1 MEMTAKDLGL
11 LPARM
16 SLGATMLKHGLP
28 KVRAEGNAQAGAFF
42 EQIGLKPGT
51 RWAWLAGAAEVAAG
65 VSLLLGIGT
74 RLGALAVLGTQ
85 AVAVSKVHW
94 PKGFDNMAGG
104 WEFNALIMA
113 TALGVL
119 VAGPGHLSVHEV
131 IERRF
136 QGGARWLFQP
146 RRRTGVRLTR
156 LLK

>member
-1 MEMTAKDLGL
+1 MELTMRDVAL
-11 LPARM
+11 LPARL
-16 SLGATMLKHGLP
+16 SVGATMLKHGVA
-28 KVRAEGNAQAGAFF
+28 KVQAEGNAQAAGFF
-42 EQIGLKPGT
+42 EQLGFRPGA

-65 VSLLLGIGT
+65 VSLILGLGT
-74 RLGALAVLGTQ
+74 RLGAAAVLGTQ

-119 VAGPGHLSVHEV
+119 LGGPGALSVHEL
-131 IERRF
+131 IEDRVR
-136 QGGARWLFQP
+136 GGARWLLQP
-146 RRRTGVRLTR
+146 RRRTGLAVTK

>member
-1 MEMTAKDLGL
+1 MELTMQDFGL
-11 LPARM
+11 VPARM
-16 SLGATMLKHGLP
+16 SLAATMLKHGLP
-28 KVRAEGNAQAGAFF
+28 KVRAEGNAQSGAFF
-42 EQIGLKPGT
+42 EQLGFRPGT

-94 PKGFDNMAGG
+94 AKGFDNMAGG

-119 VAGPGHLSVHEV
+119 LAGPGTVSIHEV
-131 IERRF
+131 LENR
-136 QGGARWLFQP
+136 
-146 RRRTGVRLTR
+146 V
-156 LLK
+156 